1 MCSISVVGV
10 AICWWLW
17 STFLV
22 DMLLSIVLLLAC
34 SADAVVL
41 SACSA
46 GSVVVAAFSAGV
58 VMCSTF
64 SAEL

>member
-1 MCSISVVGV
+1 MCSTSAVGV
-10 AICWWLW
+10 AICRWLW

-58 VMCSTF
+58 VMCSTC
-64 SAEL
+64 SVEL